1 MASSPRTP
9 PPADIAALLARIDE
23 DPDALHLDSTPAA
36 TALAAAGRPALPG
49 LLALMA
55 AAQPLTRLRAQRA
68 FEGVLQRELGFV
80 PGQGFA
86 TPDGEQR
93 LRALWAAHGG
103 YAWDAAEPARARAI
117 AAWQAWLAP

>member
-1 MASSPRTP
+1 MATPPRTP
-9 PPADIAALLARIDE
+9 TSADIAALLARIDE
-23 DPDALHLDSTPAA
+23 DPDPLHLDITPAV

-55 AAQPLTRLRAQRA
+55 APQPHTRLRAQRA

-86 TPDGEQR
+86 TPDGEQQ
-93 LRALWAAHGG
+93 LRALWAAHGS
-103 YAWDAAEPARARAI
+103 YAWDAEEPARASAI